1 MKLKLK
7 KGDEALVISGAEK
20 GKKSKVLEV
29 DSGKLKVRL
38 QGVRVQTHF
47 DKKEGIQKKEGWI
60 DYSNV
65 RLISSAPK
73 SKSG

>member
-29 DSGKLKVRL
+29 DAGKLKVRL

-73 SKSG
+73 SK